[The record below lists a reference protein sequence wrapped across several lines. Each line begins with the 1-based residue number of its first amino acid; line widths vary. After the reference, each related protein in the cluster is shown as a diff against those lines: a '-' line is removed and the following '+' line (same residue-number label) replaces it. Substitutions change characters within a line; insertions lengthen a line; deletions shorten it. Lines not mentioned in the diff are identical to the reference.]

1 MKLLRITLAVVG
13 AFSILVLASACGGG
27 SGSVPDDAVAVVD
40 GTEIAKA
47 ELDELLSRAKK
58 GYESQDRD
66 FPKVGTPE
74 YQSLQTQYVEYLV
87 QREEF
92 EQAAEEL
99 DVNVSDK
106 DIDKAVNDFV
116 KSRFGNDRK
125 QYAKALQE
133 QGYTEADFRQTIAV
147 SVLAQ
152 KIFEKVTKDVKVTE
166 PDILAYYSQN
176 QDQYRTPESRDVR
189 HILIAEK
196 SGNDQV
202 DFAKS
207 KTQADRIYS
216 ELRGGADFAA
226 LAKESSADPG
236 SKDSGGRL
244 TISRGQ
250 TVPEFDKVAF
260 ELDRGEVSRPVKTQY
275 GYHVIEAL
283 SPVRAAKVTSLAD
296 VRATIRSTLL
306 QEKKNDTMS
315 EWVEDLRDEYEG
327 KVSYA
332 AGYEP
337 PELPDETSTDTTT
350 ESPTE

>member
-189 HILIAEK
+189 HILVAEK
-196 SGNDQV
+196 TGDEV
-202 DFAKS
+202 DFEASKAK
-207 KTQADRIYS
+207 ADQLYA
-216 ELRGGADFAA
+216 ELQDGADFAA
-226 LAKESSADPG
+226 LAKAESEDPG
-236 SKDSGGRL
+236 SKENGGKL

-250 TVPEFDKVAF
+250 TVPEFDKTSFDLKVGVIS
-260 ELDRGEVSRPVKTQY
+260 EPVKTTY
-275 GYHVIEAL
+275 GYHIIEAL
-283 SPVRAAKVTSLAD
+283 SPVRKATTTPLEKVRSSI
-296 VRATIRSTLL
+296 RATLL
-306 QEKKNDTMS
+306 QEKRTEVMT
-315 EWVEDLRDEYEG
+315 EWVKDLESDYED

-332 AGYEP
+332 AGFEP
-337 PELPDETSTDTTT
+337 PALPEETSTET
-350 ESPTE
+350 ETSTE